1 MQPTGVIPSRLLSI
15 LRGVQIR
22 GSSLICINIAVLW
35 NVYGHP
41 HKETLKRLDDVSANV
56 LTTSQYGAISIE
68 TRRGGGV
75 RIRYYA
81 PEISYD

>member
-35 NVYGHP
+35 NTYGHP
-41 HKETLKRLDDVSANV
+41 SPEVIDRIEQMEAEIYYTMFGGQITIREDGRGTIGVQEFLK
-56 LTTSQYGAISIE
+56 
-68 TRRGGGV
+68 
-75 RIRYYA
+75 
-81 PEISYD
+81 